1 MSVFTLENIK
11 RLVRAEVSR
20 ANTATA
26 LAVAK
31 NADKVSREIADAT
44 ARGRDNTTI
53 FCPSGICGESTECLQ
68 YLNQVKEELGKAGV
82 RAVVGHFDS
91 GYSPSY
97 MNEGFLDET
106 YFYLRVHDLQ
116 TLRKSSAE

>member
-26 LAVAK
+26 LAVTK
-31 NADKVSREIADAT
+31 NADKVSHEIADAT
-44 ARGRDNTTI
+44 ARGRDDTTI
-53 FCPSGICGESTECLQ
+53 FCPSGIRGESTECVQ

-82 RAVVGHFDS
+82 RAVVG
-91 GYSPSY
+91 YSLSY
-97 MNEGFLDET
+97 DMNEDDEN
-106 YFYLRVHDLQ
+106 YFYLRVDDLQ